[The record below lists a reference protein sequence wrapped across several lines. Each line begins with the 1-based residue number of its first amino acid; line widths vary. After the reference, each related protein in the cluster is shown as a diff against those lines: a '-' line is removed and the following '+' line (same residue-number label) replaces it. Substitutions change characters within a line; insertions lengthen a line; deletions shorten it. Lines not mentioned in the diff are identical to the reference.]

1 MKRCAWA
8 GEDPSMVA
16 YHDEEWGVPVHDD
29 RLLFEF
35 LTLEGAQ
42 AGLSWST
49 ILKKR
54 DNYRRT
60 FACLDPERVARFN
73 ARSVER
79 LLRDPGTVR
88 NRLKVES
95 TISNARAFLETQAD
109 FGSFDA
115 YIWEFVDGKPRVNRF
130 KTLRQIPATTSVSE
144 AMSKDLKK
152 RGFRFVGSTI
162 CYAFMQAAGL
172 VNDHEV
178 SCFRYAALG
187 GRRK

>member
-130 KTLRQIPATTSVSE
+130 KTLPQIPATTSVSRSDVEGSQE
-144 AMSKDLKK
+144 ARLSF
-152 RGFRFVGSTI
+152 RGLDNLLRLH
-162 CYAFMQAAGL
+162 AG
-172 VNDHEV
+172 
-178 SCFRYAALG
+178 G
-187 GRRK
+187 GFGE